1 MKKAILILIS
11 FLLLVNY
18 SCKKKIDF
26 EKEKEAILAVSE
38 EEAAGT
44 YGSDFER
51 WSATYVQDSTKIRI
65 LASKTVQC
73 NL

>member
-38 EEAAGT
+38 EEAAGLMVVILND
-44 YGSDFER
+44 GAQPMF
-51 WSATYVQDSTKIRI
+51 RI
-65 LASKTVQC
+65 QPK
-73 NL
+73 